1 MRKLYPVRTHE
12 EQNLRM
18 GDETCVRQRQENW
31 RGCLYP
37 KKSRMY
43 DQKAVLYRFND
54 KLITEKRGGGDKLT
68 IGTVSHVAQSPDSD
82 SNAFFLVVETTV
94 HDKPNGWSGKDN
106 FISSSTG
113 RTTNM

>member
-1 MRKLYPVRTHE
+1 MRSTKAGELERLFVSE
-12 EQNLRM
+12 EESDVWPEGRAISF
-18 GDETCVRQRQENW
+18 QRQINHGE
-31 RGCLYP
+31 
-37 KKSRMY
+37 
-43 DQKAVLYRFND
+43 
-54 KLITEKRGGGDKLT
+54 EGGGGEKLT

-113 RTTNM
+113 RTTNMWISLRNKTNTCQ